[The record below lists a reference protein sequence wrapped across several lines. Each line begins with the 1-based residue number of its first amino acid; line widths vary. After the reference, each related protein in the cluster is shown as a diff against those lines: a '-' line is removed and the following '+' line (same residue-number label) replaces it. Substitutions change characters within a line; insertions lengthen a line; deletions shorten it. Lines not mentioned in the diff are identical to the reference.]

1 MRRASELTF
10 AIKRRLVADESA
22 VALRAFET
30 FFYGWLERAEPDLLK
45 EIHDPP
51 ATPSPGLRDA
61 LARAVHEAKREF
73 GGGAVAGPAHESY
86 REDGGES

>member
-1 MRRASELTF
+1 MRRAYELTF

-22 VALRAFET
+22 VALLAFES

-45 EIHDPP
+45 KIHDP
-51 ATPSPGLRDA
+51 AASSPGLRDA

-73 GGGAVAGPAHESY
+73 GGGVVAGPAHE
-86 REDGGES
+86 G

>member
-10 AIKRRLVADESA
+10 AIKRSLVAADA
-22 VALRAFET
+22 PVALGAFET
-30 FFYGWLERAEPDLLK
+30 FFYGWLERAQPDLLK
-45 EIHDPP
+45 QIHGP
-51 ATPSPGLRDA
+51 AAPSPGLRDA

-73 GGGAVAGPAHESY
+73 GGGVVAERAHEAY

>member
-45 EIHDPP
+45 EIHDPT
-51 ATPSPGLRDA
+51 TPSPGLRDA